1 MASHLQ
7 YKNRRNLWY
16 ACVSVLVIGFLLYNP
31 FIALL
36 SHADGLAFQELAR
49 HRSTVGASEM
59 QHYGAAHDDS
69 EPADVI
75 SEEAFSTLVLTT
87 NVSSYHPLLEQV
99 LPQHP
104 ELVASV
110 WFRPPPAA

>member
-1 MASHLQ
+1 VRNFLQ
-7 YKNRRNLWY
+7 DGNRRNIWC
-16 ACVSVLVIGFLLYNP
+16 ACVSVLVIGLLLYNP

-36 SHADGLAFQELAR
+36 SHTDGLAFQELAR

-59 QHYGAAHDDS
+59 QHYASAQEDGA
-69 EPADVI
+69 PADVI
-75 SEEAFSTLVLTT
+75 IEEAFSAPVLTT
-87 NVSSYHPLLEQV
+87 NESSYHPFFEQV

>member
-1 MASHLQ
+1 MRSFLQ
-7 YKNRRNLWY
+7 NGNPRNFWY
-16 ACVSVLVIGFLLYNP
+16 VCVSVLVIGFLLYNP

-36 SHADGLAFQELAR
+36 GHADGLAFQELAR

-59 QHYGAAHDDS
+59 QHYASAHEDGA
-69 EPADVI
+69 PADVI
-75 SEEAFSTLVLTT
+75 IEEAFSAPVLTT
-87 NVSSYHPLLEQV
+87 NESSYHPLLEQV